1 MPTGTVKWFSDET
14 GEGYIVPD
22 NGSEDLFVCFTSVAA
37 LQGGAFRVLV
47 EGTRVSYE
55 VVKDDGALR
64 AENVRKIGQASEQQQ
79 SLPREA
85 I

>member
-1 MPTGTVKWFSDET
+1 MVSDET
-14 GEGYIVPD
+14 GEGCIVPD
-22 NGSEDLFVCFTSVAA
+22 NGSENLFVCFTGVAA

-47 EGTRVSYE
+47 EGNRVSYE
-55 VVKDDGALR
+55 VVKDEGALR
-64 AENVRKIGQASEQQQ
+64 AENVRKIGQASEQ

>member
-1 MPTGTVKWFSDET
+1 MLTGTVKWFSDET

-22 NGSEDLFVCFTSVAA
+22 NGSEDLFVCFTGVAA

-64 AENVRKIGQASEQQQ
+64 AENVQKIGQACEQQ